1 MICAVCSARSSASS
15 AARSRIR
22 IRSWAGVRRQV
33 IAPAS
38 AWSSAARTSSGPAT
52 GTVPVAVPSNGEV
65 TSSVRPLAAACHVPP
80 ISIFISVYSP
90 VSGLGSMHS
99 TLHDPIHQVNILLS
113 FKNPSFRWPLS
124 RASGRGHRWCV
135 WALMRYIK
143 PNGVGSR
150 PSGDQGQTHHIHHQ
164 QPIRMTR
171 MPHPYPIREIA
182 RQAGVSEATVD
193 RVLNHRGGVR
203 PSTVNDI
210 KQAIADLDR
219 QRSQLRLAG
228 RVFMVD
234 IVMQTP
240 DRFSSAVKAALEQ
253 ELPSLRPAVVRSRFA
268 FRETGHASDIVAILD
283 AIARRGSRGVILK
296 APEAPEVNAAVL
308 RLSEAGIPVVT
319 LVSDLP
325 FSKRVAYVGMDNRS
339 AGATAAYLVNEWL
352 GEVPASS
359 GSAGSPGSSGRGG
372 RILVALSRSVFRGEE
387 EREIGFRSAIRER
400 WPHRGLTEITDSDGL
415 DTSVYRLAL
424 DALDRHADIEAVY
437 SIGGGNRAILDAF
450 DARRRPCRAFIAHDL
465 DRDNRELLEA
475 GRLSAV
481 LYHDLRRDM
490 HRACQIIMQA
500 HGALDGPIVTAPA
513 PIQVITPFNIP
524 PETQA

>member
-1 MICAVCSARSSASS
+1 M
-15 AARSRIR
+15 
-22 IRSWAGVRRQV
+22 
-33 IAPAS
+33 
-38 AWSSAARTSSGPAT
+38 
-52 GTVPVAVPSNGEV
+52 
-65 TSSVRPLAAACHVPP
+65 
-80 ISIFISVYSP
+80 
-90 VSGLGSMHS
+90 
-99 TLHDPIHQVNILLS
+99 
-113 FKNPSFRWPLS
+113 
-124 RASGRGHRWCV
+124 GH
-135 WALMRYIK
+135 
-143 PNGVGSR
+143 
-150 PSGDQGQTHHIHHQ
+150 
-164 QPIRMTR
+164 

-210 KQAIADLDR
+210 QQAIADLDR
-219 QRSQLRLAG
+219 QRSQLRLNG
-228 RVFMVD
+228 RVFMID

-240 DRFSSAVKAALEQ
+240 DRFSAAVRTALEQ
-253 ELPSLRPAVVRSRFA
+253 ELPSLRPAVVRSRFD
-268 FRETGHASDIVAILD
+268 FREKGEAGEIVKVLD
-283 AIARRGSRGVILK
+283 TIARRGSRGVILK

-339 AGATAAYLVNEWL
+339 AGATAAYLVNQWL
-352 GEVPASS
+352 G
-359 GSAGSPGSSGRGG
+359 GGTKGRDS
-372 RILVALSRSVFRGEE
+372 RVLVALSRSVFRGEE

-400 WPHRGLTEITDSDGL
+400 WPDRALVEITDSDGL
-415 DTSVYRLAL
+415 DSSVYRLAL
-424 DALDRHADIEAVY
+424 GALDRHADLEAVY
-437 SIGGGNRAILDAF
+437 SIGGGNRAVLDAF

-465 DRDNRELLEA
+465 DRDNRELLAA

-513 PIQVITPFNIP
+513 PIQVITPFNVP
-524 PETQA
+524 PEAMA

>member
-1 MICAVCSARSSASS
+1 
-15 AARSRIR
+15 
-22 IRSWAGVRRQV
+22 
-33 IAPAS
+33 
-38 AWSSAARTSSGPAT
+38 
-52 GTVPVAVPSNGEV
+52 
-65 TSSVRPLAAACHVPP
+65 
-80 ISIFISVYSP
+80 
-90 VSGLGSMHS
+90 
-99 TLHDPIHQVNILLS
+99 
-113 FKNPSFRWPLS
+113 
-124 RASGRGHRWCV
+124 
-135 WALMRYIK
+135 
-143 PNGVGSR
+143 
-150 PSGDQGQTHHIHHQ
+150 
-164 QPIRMTR
+164 

-182 RQAGVSEATVD
+182 RQAGLSEATVD
-193 RVLNHRGGVR
+193 RVLNDRGGVR

-210 KQAIADLDR
+210 RQAIADLDR

-228 RVFMVD
+228 RVFMID

-253 ELPSLRPAVVRSRFA
+253 ELPSLQPAVVRSRFD
-268 FRETGHASDIVAILD
+268 FREQGQVSNIVQVLD
-283 AIARRGSRGVILK
+283 TIARRGSRGVILK

-325 FSKRVAYVGMDNRS
+325 FSKRAAYVGMDNRS
-339 AGATAAYLVNEWL
+339 AGATAAYLVNQWL
-352 GEVPASS
+352 GE
-359 GSAGSPGSSGRGG
+359 SPGRGS

-400 WPHRGLTEITDSDGL
+400 WPHRALAEITDSDGL
-415 DTSVYRLAL
+415 DTSVYRLTL

-465 DRDNRELLEA
+465 DRDNRELLAA

-513 PIQVITPFNIP
+513 PIQVITPFNVP
-524 PETQA
+524 PEPPA

>member
-1 MICAVCSARSSASS
+1 
-15 AARSRIR
+15 
-22 IRSWAGVRRQV
+22 
-33 IAPAS
+33 
-38 AWSSAARTSSGPAT
+38 
-52 GTVPVAVPSNGEV
+52 
-65 TSSVRPLAAACHVPP
+65 
-80 ISIFISVYSP
+80 
-90 VSGLGSMHS
+90 
-99 TLHDPIHQVNILLS
+99 
-113 FKNPSFRWPLS
+113 
-124 RASGRGHRWCV
+124 
-135 WALMRYIK
+135 
-143 PNGVGSR
+143 
-150 PSGDQGQTHHIHHQ
+150 
-164 QPIRMTR
+164 

-193 RVLNHRGGVR
+193 RVLNDRGGVR

-210 KQAIADLDR
+210 RQAIADLDQ

-228 RVFMVD
+228 RVFMID

-253 ELPSLRPAVVRSRFA
+253 ELPSLRPAVVRSRFD
-268 FRETGHASDIVAILD
+268 FRETGHAGDIVAILD

-352 GEVPASS
+352 GEVPARDS
-359 GSAGSPGSSGRGG
+359 

-437 SIGGGNRAILDAF
+437 SIGGGNQAILDAF

-465 DRDNRELLEA
+465 DRDNRKLLEA

-500 HGALDGPIVTAPA
+500 HGALDGRIVTAPA

>member
-1 MICAVCSARSSASS
+1 
-15 AARSRIR
+15 
-22 IRSWAGVRRQV
+22 
-33 IAPAS
+33 
-38 AWSSAARTSSGPAT
+38 
-52 GTVPVAVPSNGEV
+52 
-65 TSSVRPLAAACHVPP
+65 
-80 ISIFISVYSP
+80 
-90 VSGLGSMHS
+90 
-99 TLHDPIHQVNILLS
+99 
-113 FKNPSFRWPLS
+113 
-124 RASGRGHRWCV
+124 
-135 WALMRYIK
+135 
-143 PNGVGSR
+143 
-150 PSGDQGQTHHIHHQ
+150 
-164 QPIRMTR
+164 

-210 KQAIADLDR
+210 RQAIADLDR
-219 QRSQLRLAG
+219 QRSQLRLDG
-228 RVFMVD
+228 RVFMID

-253 ELPSLRPAVVRSRFA
+253 ELGSLRPAVVRSRFD
-268 FRETGHASDIVAILD
+268 FREQGQVNDIVRVLD
-283 AIARRGSRGVILK
+283 TIARRGSRGVILK

-339 AGATAAYLVNEWL
+339 AGATAAYLVNQWL
-352 GEVPASS
+352 G
-359 GSAGSPGSSGRGG
+359 PGHGR
-372 RILVALSRSVFRGEE
+372 RVLVALSRSVFRGEE

-400 WPHRGLTEITDSDGL
+400 WPDRALAEITDSDGL
-415 DTSVYRLAL
+415 DSSVYRLAL

-450 DARRRPCRAFIAHDL
+450 DARHRPCRAFIAHDL

-513 PIQVITPFNIP
+513 PIQIITPFNVP
-524 PETQA
+524 PEATA

>member
-1 MICAVCSARSSASS
+1 
-15 AARSRIR
+15 
-22 IRSWAGVRRQV
+22 
-33 IAPAS
+33 
-38 AWSSAARTSSGPAT
+38 
-52 GTVPVAVPSNGEV
+52 
-65 TSSVRPLAAACHVPP
+65 
-80 ISIFISVYSP
+80 
-90 VSGLGSMHS
+90 
-99 TLHDPIHQVNILLS
+99 
-113 FKNPSFRWPLS
+113 
-124 RASGRGHRWCV
+124 
-135 WALMRYIK
+135 
-143 PNGVGSR
+143 
-150 PSGDQGQTHHIHHQ
+150 
-164 QPIRMTR
+164 

-193 RVLNHRGGVR
+193 RVLNGRGGVR

-210 KQAIADLDR
+210 KQAIADLDQ

-228 RVFMVD
+228 RVFMID

-253 ELPSLRPAVVRSRFA
+253 ELPSLRPAVVRSRFD
-268 FRETGHASDIVAILD
+268 FRETGHVDDIVGILD

-339 AGATAAYLVNEWL
+339 AGATAAYLVNQWL
-352 GEVPASS
+352 GEAPASS
-359 GSAGSPGSSGRGG
+359 GQDGRV
-372 RILVALSRSVFRGEE
+372 LVALSRSVFRGEE

-400 WPHRGLTEITDSDGL
+400 WPHRRLTEITDSDGL

-424 DALDRHADIEAVY
+424 DALDQHADIEAVY

-465 DRDNRELLEA
+465 DRDNRKLLEA

-524 PETQA
+524 SETPA

>member
-1 MICAVCSARSSASS
+1 MA
-15 AARSRIR
+15 
-22 IRSWAGVRRQV
+22 
-33 IAPAS
+33 
-38 AWSSAARTSSGPAT
+38 
-52 GTVPVAVPSNGEV
+52 
-65 TSSVRPLAAACHVPP
+65 
-80 ISIFISVYSP
+80 
-90 VSGLGSMHS
+90 
-99 TLHDPIHQVNILLS
+99 
-113 FKNPSFRWPLS
+113 
-124 RASGRGHRWCV
+124 
-135 WALMRYIK
+135 
-143 PNGVGSR
+143 
-150 PSGDQGQTHHIHHQ
+150 
-164 QPIRMTR
+164 
-171 MPHPYPIREIA
+171 HPYPIREIA

-193 RVLNHRGGVR
+193 RVLNDRGGVR

-210 KQAIADLDR
+210 RQAIADLDR
-219 QRSQLRLAG
+219 QRSQLRLNG
-228 RVFMVD
+228 RVFMID

-253 ELPSLRPAVVRSRFA
+253 ELGSLRPAVVRSRFD
-268 FRETGHASDIVAILD
+268 FREQGQVSDIVRVLD
-283 AIARRGSRGVILK
+283 TIARRGSRGVILK

-339 AGATAAYLVNEWL
+339 AGVTAAYLVNQWL
-352 GEVPASS
+352 GPDR
-359 GSAGSPGSSGRGG
+359 GS

-400 WPHRGLTEITDSDGL
+400 WPHRALAEITDSDGL
-415 DTSVYRLAL
+415 DSSVYRLAL

-450 DARRRPCRAFIAHDL
+450 DARGRPCRAFIAHDL

-524 PETQA
+524 PTPS

>member
-1 MICAVCSARSSASS
+1 
-15 AARSRIR
+15 
-22 IRSWAGVRRQV
+22 
-33 IAPAS
+33 
-38 AWSSAARTSSGPAT
+38 
-52 GTVPVAVPSNGEV
+52 
-65 TSSVRPLAAACHVPP
+65 
-80 ISIFISVYSP
+80 
-90 VSGLGSMHS
+90 
-99 TLHDPIHQVNILLS
+99 
-113 FKNPSFRWPLS
+113 
-124 RASGRGHRWCV
+124 
-135 WALMRYIK
+135 
-143 PNGVGSR
+143 
-150 PSGDQGQTHHIHHQ
+150 
-164 QPIRMTR
+164 

-182 RQAGVSEATVD
+182 RQAGLSEATVD
-193 RVLNHRGGVR
+193 RVLNDRGGVR

-210 KQAIADLDR
+210 RQAIADLDQ

-228 RVFMVD
+228 RVFMID

-253 ELPSLRPAVVRSRFA
+253 ELPSLRPAVVRSRFD
-268 FRETGHASDIVAILD
+268 FRETGRVGDIVGILD

-325 FSKRVAYVGMDNRS
+325 FSTRVAYVGMDNRS
-339 AGATAAYLVNEWL
+339 AGATAAYLVNQWL
-352 GEVPASS
+352 GEA
-359 GSAGSPGSSGRGG
+359 AAQDG

-400 WPHRGLTEITDSDGL
+400 WPHRALVEITDSDGL
-415 DTSVYRLAL
+415 DTSVYRLVL
-424 DALDRHADIEAVY
+424 DALDQHADIEAVY

-524 PETQA
+524 SETQA

>member
-1 MICAVCSARSSASS
+1 
-15 AARSRIR
+15 
-22 IRSWAGVRRQV
+22 
-33 IAPAS
+33 
-38 AWSSAARTSSGPAT
+38 
-52 GTVPVAVPSNGEV
+52 
-65 TSSVRPLAAACHVPP
+65 
-80 ISIFISVYSP
+80 
-90 VSGLGSMHS
+90 
-99 TLHDPIHQVNILLS
+99 
-113 FKNPSFRWPLS
+113 
-124 RASGRGHRWCV
+124 
-135 WALMRYIK
+135 
-143 PNGVGSR
+143 
-150 PSGDQGQTHHIHHQ
+150 
-164 QPIRMTR
+164 

-182 RQAGVSEATVD
+182 RQAGLSEATVD
-193 RVLNHRGGVR
+193 RVLNDRGGVR

-210 KQAIADLDR
+210 RQAIADLDR

-228 RVFMVD
+228 RVFMID

-240 DRFSSAVKAALEQ
+240 DRFSSAVKTALEQ
-253 ELPSLRPAVVRSRFA
+253 ELPSLRPAVVRSRFD
-268 FRETGHASDIVAILD
+268 FRETGDAHDIAGILD
-283 AIARRGSRGVILK
+283 RIARRGARGVILK

-339 AGATAAYLVNEWL
+339 AGATAAYLVNQWL
-352 GEVPASS
+352 GDFP
-359 GSAGSPGSSGRGG
+359 GSPDSPGSPGSPGCPGRGS

-400 WPHRGLTEITDSDGL
+400 WPHRHLAEITDSDGL

-424 DALDRHADIEAVY
+424 DALDRHEDIEAVY

-513 PIQVITPFNIP
+513 PIQVITPYNIP
-524 PETQA
+524 QETPA

>member
-1 MICAVCSARSSASS
+1 
-15 AARSRIR
+15 
-22 IRSWAGVRRQV
+22 
-33 IAPAS
+33 
-38 AWSSAARTSSGPAT
+38 
-52 GTVPVAVPSNGEV
+52 
-65 TSSVRPLAAACHVPP
+65 
-80 ISIFISVYSP
+80 
-90 VSGLGSMHS
+90 
-99 TLHDPIHQVNILLS
+99 
-113 FKNPSFRWPLS
+113 
-124 RASGRGHRWCV
+124 
-135 WALMRYIK
+135 
-143 PNGVGSR
+143 
-150 PSGDQGQTHHIHHQ
+150 
-164 QPIRMTR
+164 

-182 RQAGVSEATVD
+182 RQAGVSDATVD

-228 RVFMVD
+228 RVFMID

-240 DRFSSAVKAALEQ
+240 DRFSSAVKTALEQ
-253 ELPSLRPAVVRSRFA
+253 ELPSLRPAVVRSRFD
-268 FRETGHASDIVAILD
+268 FREKGHPGEIVKVLD
-283 AIARRGSRGVILK
+283 TIVRRGSRGVILK

-308 RLSEAGIPVVT
+308 RLGEAGIPVVT

-339 AGATAAYLVNEWL
+339 AGATAAYLINQWL
-352 GEVPASS
+352 GD
-359 GSAGSPGSSGRGG
+359 RDR

-400 WPHRGLTEITDSDGL
+400 WPHRHLIEITDSDGL

-450 DARRRPCRAFIAHDL
+450 DARQRPCRAFIAHDL
-465 DRDNRELLEA
+465 DRDNRELLAA

-490 HRACQIIMQA
+490 HRACQIVMQA
-500 HGALDGPIVTAPA
+500 HGALDGPIVTVPSS
-513 PIQVITPFNIP
+513 IQVITPCNVP
-524 PETQA
+524 PEAAI